1 MIPIVKV
8 YKVDYDFLIKNYLDK
23 SLWAKSWNIYVYRDM
38 VFTIRLYNIDCV
50 NDKICFQVKCN
61 KCYNWDSQ
69 YICYPLSGEMTI
81 SMLKSKING
90 AIWELLLK
98 YEEDLIEE
106 SKEYKHI
113 LGQYND
119 ERDYLTRVAEEFLDN
134 EGVTNAKIREAY
146 IDKYVEDNTK
156 IDTLLSQYKVEC
168 RYRTTPTTLL
178 VFAKSIEDE
187 NRYNKVLECNKNNN
201 QTKLIKEADEIMGAW
216 DNDYDNTYETF
227 YQCCEV
233 V

>member
-23 SLWAKSWNIYVYRDM
+23 SLWAKSWNIYAYRDM

-61 KCYNWDSQ
+61 KCDNWDSQ
-69 YICYPLSGEMTI
+69 YIYYPLSGEMTI
-81 SMLKSKING
+81 SMLKNKING

-106 SKEYKHI
+106 SEEYKHI

-134 EGVTNAKIREAY
+134 EGVKNDKIREPY
-146 IDKYVEDNTK
+146 IDKYVEDNCK
-156 IDTLLSQYKVEC
+156 VNILLSQYKAEC

-201 QTKLIKEADEIMGAW
+201 QTKLIKEADEIMSAW
-216 DNDYDNTYETF
+216 DNDYDNTYEIF
-227 YQCCEV
+227 YQCCEAV
-233 V
+233 

>member
-61 KCYNWDSQ
+61 KCSSWDSQ
-69 YICYPLSGEMTI
+69 YIYYPLSGEMTI
-81 SMLKSKING
+81 SMLKNKING

-106 SKEYKHI
+106 SEEYKHI

-134 EGVTNAKIREAY
+134 EGVKNDKIREPY
-146 IDKYVEDNTK
+146 IDKYVEDNCK
-156 IDTLLSQYKVEC
+156 VNILLSQYKAEC

-201 QTKLIKEADEIMGAW
+201 QTKLIKEADEIISAW

-227 YQCCEV
+227 YQCCEAV
-233 V
+233 

>member
-61 KCYNWDSQ
+61 KCDNWDSQ
-69 YICYPLSGEMTI
+69 YIYYPLSGEMTI

-106 SKEYKHI
+106 SEEYKHI

-134 EGVTNAKIREAY
+134 EGVKNDKIREAY
-146 IDKYVEDNTK
+146 IDKYVEDNCK
-156 IDTLLSQYKVEC
+156 IDTLLSQYKAEC
-168 RYRTTPTTLL
+168 KYRTTPTTLL

-227 YQCCEV
+227 YQCCEAV
-233 V
+233 

>member
-1 MIPIVKV
+1 MIPIAKV

-23 SLWAKSWNIYVYRDM
+23 SLWSKSWNIYVYRDM

-61 KCYNWDSQ
+61 KCNSWDSL

-81 SMLKSKING
+81 SMLKNKING
-90 AIWELLLK
+90 AIWELLLT
-98 YEEDLIEE
+98 YEDDLIEE

-113 LGQYND
+113 LGQYSD

-146 IDKYVEDNTK
+146 IDRYVDDNTQVS
-156 IDTLLSQYKVEC
+156 TLLSQYKLEC
-168 RYRTTPTTLL
+168 RYRTVPTALL

-201 QTKLIKEADEIMGAW
+201 QTKLIKEADEIMSAW

-227 YQCCEV
+227 YQCCEAV
-233 V
+233 

>member
-23 SLWAKSWNIYVYRDM
+23 SLWTKSWNIYVYRDM
-38 VFTIRLYNIDCV
+38 VFTIRLHSIDCV

-61 KCYNWDSQ
+61 KCSIWDSQ
-69 YICYPLSGEMTI
+69 YIYYQLSGEMTI
-81 SMLKSKING
+81 SMLKNKING

-106 SKEYKHI
+106 SREYKHI

-119 ERDYLTRVAEEFLDN
+119 ERDYLTHVAEEFLDN

-168 RYRTTPTTLL
+168 RYRTTPTALL
-178 VFAKSIEDE
+178 VFAKSIDDE
-187 NRYNKVLECNKNNN
+187 NRYNKVIECNKNNN
-201 QTKLIKEADEIMGAW
+201 QTKLIKEADEIMSAW

-227 YQCCEV
+227 YQCCEAV
-233 V
+233 

>member
-61 KCYNWDSQ
+61 KCDNWDSQ
-69 YICYPLSGEMTI
+69 YIYYPLSGEMTI

-90 AIWELLLK
+90 AIWESLLK

-106 SKEYKHI
+106 
-113 LGQYND
+113 
-119 ERDYLTRVAEEFLDN
+119 LTLPFL
-134 EGVTNAKIREAY
+134 I
-146 IDKYVEDNTK
+146 
-156 IDTLLSQYKVEC
+156 
-168 RYRTTPTTLL
+168 
-178 VFAKSIEDE
+178 
-187 NRYNKVLECNKNNN
+187 
-201 QTKLIKEADEIMGAW
+201 
-216 DNDYDNTYETF
+216 
-227 YQCCEV
+227 
-233 V
+233 